1 MLLLLAAVSCVLLIA
16 CVNLA
21 NLMTARG
28 VTRQPELAL
37 RVALG
42 ASRSRVVRLLLAESA
57 ALAMVSAIGG
67 LVIAWWSLDL
77 LVGLA
82 PRDVRGLRD
91 VSIDTV
97 VLTYT
102 ALIAGM
108 LFAAGGTGAGAAFDP
123 WRSSRRTWAPPARR
137 ADRVRSVAG

>member
-1 MLLLLAAVSCVLLIA
+1 MQAEFGAFASARAKADPEDHRQRGAIVALQHDAIVGNARQPLLLLLAAVSCVLLIA

-42 ASRSRVVRLLLAESA
+42 ASRSRVVRLLLAESV
-57 ALAMVSAIGG
+57 ALAIVSAIGG
-67 LVIAWWSLDL
+67 ILIAWWSLDL

-82 PRDVRGLRD
+82 PRDVRGLR
-91 VSIDTV
+91 
-97 VLTYT
+97 
-102 ALIAGM
+102 
-108 LFAAGGTGAGAAFDP
+108 
-123 WRSSRRTWAPPARR
+123 
-137 ADRVRSVAG
+137 